1 LVEVDPEEEELDRLL
16 LELLLS
22 IARPVLAKG
31 PAMASEGAARRA
43 KRERTDVVDCMPIS
57 LRHSAELK
65 FRRNSYAHR
74 KIRGAGP
81 RTKG

>member
-1 LVEVDPEEEELDRLL
+1 LLEVDPEEEELDLLL

-43 KRERTDVVDCMPIS
+43 RRVRTDVVDCMPIS
-57 LRHSAELK
+57 LRHSTELK
-65 FRRNSYAHR
+65 FRRNSRADR
-74 KIRGAGP
+74 KIRGS
-81 RTKG
+81 RTKNQG